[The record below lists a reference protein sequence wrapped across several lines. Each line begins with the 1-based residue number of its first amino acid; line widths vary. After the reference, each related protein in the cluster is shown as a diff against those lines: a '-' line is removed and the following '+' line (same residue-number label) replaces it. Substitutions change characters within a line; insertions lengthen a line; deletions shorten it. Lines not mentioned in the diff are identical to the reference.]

1 MRLINPSESGQYG
14 RETAEKVHEELKKI
28 GGVKPPREFVLM
40 DRAAVGLGSVFMH
53 LKAEVNWY
61 RIFHDL
67 VGNFN
72 ETTLTKRQQQA
83 IKKSGLDN
91 H

>member
-1 MRLINPSESGQYG
+1 
-14 RETAEKVHEELKKI
+14 
-28 GGVKPPREFVLM
+28 M

-67 VGNFN
+67 VENFD
-72 ETTLTKRQQQA
+72 ESTLSKRQSEA
-83 IKKSGLDN
+83 LEKSGLKN
-91 H
+91 PNINYSVLANVL

>member
-1 MRLINPSESGQYG
+1 
-14 RETAEKVHEELKKI
+14 
-28 GGVKPPREFVLM
+28 M

-67 VGNFN
+67 IDHFN
-72 ETTLTKRQQQA
+72 ANKLNEEQQSTLKLSDL
-83 IKKSGLDN
+83 KL
-91 H
+91 

>member
-1 MRLINPSESGQYG
+1 
-14 RETAEKVHEELKKI
+14 
-28 GGVKPPREFVLM
+28 M

-67 VGNFN
+67 VGDFS
-72 ETTLTKRQQQA
+72 EATLSKKQQQVL
-83 IKKSGLDN
+83 KKSGLDSY
-91 H
+91 